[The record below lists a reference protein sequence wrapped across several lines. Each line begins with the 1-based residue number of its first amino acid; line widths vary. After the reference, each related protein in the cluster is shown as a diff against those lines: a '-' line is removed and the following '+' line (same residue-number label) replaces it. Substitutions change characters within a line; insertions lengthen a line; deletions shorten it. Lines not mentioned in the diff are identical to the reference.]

1 MKTTRNYPR
10 TPRAK
15 QRSLQ
20 MPVRPRDGRSLAL
33 LDGLRGGTD
42 ALEGSLASFSR
53 TKPAIAVQPS
63 ECPLGHLSQRN
74 KNRVRAEVCARAR
87 AAAEAPPSHQRPLA
101 GPRPSKTSF
110 TKPLTRHPG
119 ALRGHPLWTH
129 TTSRG
134 CGAKAA
140 HAQRLRTFVCLTP
153 FT

>member
-20 MPVRPRDGRSLAL
+20 MPVRPRDGSSLAL
-33 LDGLRGGTD
+33 LDGLRGGAD

-87 AAAEAPPSHQRPLA
+87 AAAEAPLSHQRPLA

-119 ALRGHPLWTH
+119 ARRGHPLWTH

-134 CGAKAA
+134 PRGGAEPKRPTRKGCG
-140 HAQRLRTFVCLTP
+140 LSYV
-153 FT
+153 